1 MDQSRNFGKFMKLI
15 LAWVPKH
22 HFILVT
28 CSTITKIQ
36 KNRCQEEIVSKMETQ
51 IKDIRSQTENSQK
64 LLIAKLSLKFHI
76 FFDIRNYSMNVTQL
90 E

>member
-1 MDQSRNFGKFMKLI
+1 
-15 LAWVPKH
+15 
-22 HFILVT
+22 
-28 CSTITKIQ
+28 
-36 KNRCQEEIVSKMETQ
+36 METQ

-76 FFDIRNYSMNVTQL
+76 FFDIGNYSMHVTQL